1 MYDVSELA
9 IREADDITHVGATTQ
24 ERKQQII
31 QKMKAQQ
38 SKWKRRK

>member
-9 IREADDITHVGATTQ
+9 IREADDISHVGATTQ
-24 ERKQQII
+24 ERIQQII
-31 QKMKAQQ
+31 QEMKAQQ

>member
-1 MYDVSELA
+1 LYDLSELA

-31 QKMKAQQ
+31 QEKKAQQ
-38 SKWKRRK
+38 SK